1 MEIEPEVLD
10 CMEDLIKKVVTKEYN
25 RQYHL
30 KNKEKIKEKQK
41 EYRLKNTE
49 KEKLRHKEYRLKNKE
64 KIKEYDQTESR
75 IKSCRISGWKHQGII
90 SDDWDALYAHYL
102 QTSLCDKC
110 NIELTYDKQMTPT
123 TKCLDHDHSITD
135 SPNFRNI
142 LCHSCNVKRRY

>member
-1 MEIEPEVLD
+1 MEIEQEVLD
-10 CMEDLIKKVVTKEYN
+10 CMEDLIKKVVKNESN
-25 RQYHL
+25 RQYRL
-30 KNKEKIKEKQK
+30 NNKEKIREKQK
-41 EYRLKNTE
+41 EYCR
-49 KEKLRHKEYRLKNKE
+49 RYRLNNKE
-64 KIKEYDQTESR
+64 KISEQQKEYYQTEQG
-75 IKSCRISGWKHQGII
+75 IKTTRISTWKKRKVI

-110 NIELTYDKQMTPT
+110 NIELTYDKQMTTT